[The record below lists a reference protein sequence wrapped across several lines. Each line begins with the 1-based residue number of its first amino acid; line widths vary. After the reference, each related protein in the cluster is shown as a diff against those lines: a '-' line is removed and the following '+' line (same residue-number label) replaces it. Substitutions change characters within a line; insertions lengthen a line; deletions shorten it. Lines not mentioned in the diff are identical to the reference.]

1 MCCNLTEVGPLSG
14 TGPRVGGDDTTQR
27 ARPTLSESPRVLQV
41 TVAVAG
47 AGPPAES
54 QGTGTG
60 SLSGIIMMRMDTYA
74 GGATSMLA
82 G

>member
-1 MCCNLTEVGPLSG
+1 LSG

-41 TVAVAG
+41 TVAVAV

-54 QGTGTG
+54 QGTGG
-60 SLSGIIMMRMDTYA
+60 LSGIIMMRMDTYI
-74 GGATSMLA
+74 
-82 G
+82 